1 MAGKDNLTPFRS
13 VEEAREA
20 GRKGGVASGKTR
32 RRKKA
37 MKQAA
42 AMLLNM
48 DVSSSGAFGKEMK
61 KRLAALGLDEDD
73 VTYQDALLASILLE
87 AMKGDVRAA
96 EFMRD
101 TAGESPTLELRK
113 QELKLRKD
121 ELKFKQDQE
130 AKRQAAES
138 SSASG
143 LADAINEEWRRRQ
156 GEDEP

>member
-1 MAGKDNLTPFRS
+1 
-13 VEEAREA
+13 
-20 GRKGGVASGKTR
+20 
-32 RRKKA
+32 
-37 MKQAA
+37 
-42 AMLLNM
+42 
-48 DVSSSGAFGKEMK
+48 MK

-143 LADAINEEWRRRQ
+143 LADAINEAWRRRQ